1 MPCFEMALTGLAED
15 IVNRILKIAGGVFLG
30 ILAAFAVYKVVEIW
44 QSQAAEKRVEEDL
57 RLAAKAERLRLTKA
71 AENLPILQPDKLE
84 ALCGVSLRVRR
95 DAKGGHVELNIS
107 HMGADGHVVEM
118 NFHCLPA
125 GCNFQGM
132 HQADATPEDWGHPK
146 KL

>member
-1 MPCFEMALTGLAED
+1 LKCGNGTGGGHCES
-15 IVNRILKIAGGVFLG
+15 ILKIAGGVFLG

-44 QSQAAEKRVEEDL
+44 LSQAAEKRVEEDI

-71 AENLPILQPDKLE
+71 VENLPILQPDKLE

-118 NFHCLPA
+118 NSHCLVVQLPRNA
-125 GCNFQGM
+125 S
-132 HQADATPEDWGHPK
+132 DRRDT
-146 KL
+146 